1 MVDDGGFFWHGFH
14 GFHGFGFLVGI
25 KCGKD
30 GERRTDG
37 RGRKTEDGRR
47 VMIDV
52 RDENAGMGV

>member
-30 GERRTDG
+30 GQRRTDDG
-37 RGRKTEDGRR
+37 GQTAEDGRQR
-47 VMIDV
+47 ME
-52 RDENAGMGV
+52 DE